1 MRSSDGRRR
10 TRPLLRRVA
19 LTGAALLAATAAIPQ
34 AEAATAR
41 DPGSAPSGGG
51 LSAVIRYTENG
62 VPHILARDYA
72 HLGFGTG
79 WAQAADQVCVL
90 ADGFLTVSGERSRWF
105 GPDAAPDGSLSSA
118 AKNLSSD
125 LYFKGV
131 RDSGTVEKLLA
142 TPAPA
147 GPSKDVRELMRGW
160 AAGYNAW
167 LAQNR
172 ITDPAC
178 AGAAWVRPV
187 TATDVA
193 ARGFAVSVL
202 GGQGRAVDGIA
213 AAQPPAR
220 AVGRPDGTDGTDGTD
235 GQDGSGGPA
244 GQDVDPG
251 AAAEAARQLFD
262 TARYDMGSNAVAFA
276 GSTTAGGR
284 GLLLGNPHYPWQGG
298 RRFWQSQQTIPGEL
312 NVSGGSL
319 LGTAVVNIGFNEKV
333 AWSHTVA
340 TGTPLNLHQLVLDP
354 ADPTAYLVDGKPERM
369 TERKVSVPVAGGGPA
384 VTRSQWWTRY
394 GPVVS
399 NLGPGLPLPWTA
411 ATAYALAD
419 PNALNLRGS
428 DSALALGR
436 ARSVA
441 GIQEALARTQGLPW
455 VNTVAADSAGG
466 TLFTQ
471 SQVLPRITDELA
483 ARCSTPLGRATYPAS
498 GLAVLDGSR
507 ADCATG
513 SDPDAV
519 QPGVFG
525 PGRAPALRDAPY
537 AENSNDSAWLA
548 NAERPLTGYER
559 IWGTV
564 GTPRSVRTR
573 GALEDVSAM
582 AARGRLTVAD
592 LQGQQY
598 ANRVPAGDLAA
609 ADAAKACAA
618 LPGGTAAG
626 SDGAAVDVSAACPVL
641 ARWDRTADTTSRGA
655 LLFDRFWRKL
665 TASTPAGSLWLVPF
679 SPADPVGTPRTLNQ
693 AAPGIG
699 RALADAV
706 AELRAAGIALDA
718 PLGAHQFVV
727 RGGERLPVGGGTEAL
742 GVWNKIEAPWNAAA
756 GGYTEV
762 AHGSSHIQA
771 VGWDG
776 SRCPVARTVLTYGQ
790 SSNPVSPFFA
800 DQTRLFSQE
809 RWVTSRFCERDI
821 LASPRLKVVLARER
835 R

>member
-1 MRSSDGRRR
+1 MLRFLEGHRR
-10 TRPLLRRVA
+10 TRPLLHRVA

-34 AEAATAR
+34 ASAATGER
-41 DPGSAPSGGG
+41 NPSGGG

-62 VPHILARDYA
+62 IPHVLARDYA
-72 HLGFGTG
+72 NLGFGTG

-90 ADGFLTVSGERSRWF
+90 ADGFVTVAGERSRWF

-118 AKNLSSD
+118 TQNLSSD

-131 RDSGTVEKLLA
+131 RESGTVEKLLS

-147 GPSKDVRELMRGW
+147 GPSEDLRELMRGW

-167 LAQNR
+167 LAQNK

-178 AGAAWVRPV
+178 KGAAWVRPV

-202 GGQGRAVDGIA
+202 GGQGRGIDGIT
-213 AAQPPAR
+213 AAQPPGTGAR
-220 AVGRPDGTDGTDGTD
+220 TASGTTSGTATGTTSGTATGTAAPPDI
-235 GQDGSGGPA
+235 
-244 GQDVDPG
+244 DPS
-251 AAAEAARQLFD
+251 AAAEAAQRFFD
-262 TARYDMGSNAVAFA
+262 TTRYDMGSNAVAFS
-276 GSTTAGGR
+276 GSTTASGS
-284 GLLLGNPHYPWQGG
+284 GLLLGNPHYPWHGG

-319 LGTAVVNIGFNEKV
+319 LGTTVVNIGFNEKV

-340 TGTPLNLHQLVLDP
+340 TGTTLNLHQLTLDP
-354 ADPTAYLVDGKPERM
+354 ADPTSYLVDGRPEKMLRR
-369 TERKVSVPVAGGGPA
+369 TVSVPVAGGDP
-384 VTRSQWWTRY
+384 VTRTQWWTRY

-399 NLGPGLPLPWTA
+399 NLGPSLPLPWTA
-411 ATAYALAD
+411 GTAYALND

-428 DSALALGR
+428 DTALAMGR

-441 GIQEALARTQGLPW
+441 GIQEALKRTQGLPW

-507 ADCATG
+507 GDCAIG

-525 PGRAPALRDAPY
+525 PGKAPTLRDAPY

-548 NAERPLTGYER
+548 NADRPLTGYER
-559 IWGTV
+559 IWGNA
-564 GTPRSVRTR
+564 GTPRSLRTR
-573 GALEDVSAM
+573 GAVEDVSAM
-582 AARGRLTVAD
+582 AAKGGLTVAD
-592 LQGQQY
+592 LQKQQF

-609 ADAAKACAA
+609 ADAARACAA
-618 LPGGTAAG
+618 LPGGSATG
-626 SDGAAVDVSAACPVL
+626 SDGAAVDVSAACGVL
-641 ARWDRTADTTSRGA
+641 AGWDRTADSASRGA
-655 LLFDRFWRKL
+655 LFFDRFWRKL
-665 TASTPAGSLWLVPF
+665 TATTAAKDLWLVPF
-679 SPADPVGTPRTLNQ
+679 SAADPVRTPRTLNQ

-699 RALADAV
+699 RALADTV
-706 AELRAAGIALDA
+706 QELKAAGIALDA
-718 PLGAHQFVV
+718 PLGEHQFVV
-727 RGGERLPVGGGTEAL
+727 RGGQKLPVGGGTEAL
-742 GVWNKIEAPWNAAA
+742 GVWNKIEARWNAAA
-756 GGYTEV
+756 GGYPEV
-762 AHGSSHIQA
+762 AHGSSHVQA

-776 SRCPVARTVLTYGQ
+776 GRCPVARTLLTYSQ
-790 SSNPVSPFFA
+790 SANPNSPYYA
-800 DQTRLFSQE
+800 DQTRLFSRE

-821 LASPRLKVVLARER
+821 LTSPQLKVVWARER

>member
-1 MRSSDGRRR
+1 MLLR
-10 TRPLLRRVA
+10 TRPILRRVA
-19 LTGAALLAATAAIPQ
+19 LTGAALLATTAAIPQ
-34 AEAATAR
+34 AVAATGDA
-41 DPGSAPSGGG
+41 GPSGGG

-62 VPHILARDYA
+62 IPHILARDYA

-90 ADGFLTVSGERSRWF
+90 ADGFVTVAGERSRWF

-118 AKNLSSD
+118 TRNLTSD

-131 RDSGTVEKLLA
+131 REAGTVEKLLA

-147 GPSKDVRELMRGW
+147 GPSKDLRELMRGW

-167 LAQNR
+167 LAQNK

-178 AGAAWVRPV
+178 KGAAWVRPV

-202 GGQGRAVDGIA
+202 GGQGRGIDGIT
-213 AAQPPAR
+213 AAQPPAP
-220 AVGRPDGTDGTDGTD
+220 A
-235 GQDGSGGPA
+235 PA
-244 GQDVDPG
+244 GAGARTAAPPEADPA
-251 AAAEAARQLFD
+251 AAAEAAREFFD
-262 TARYDMGSNAVAFA
+262 TTRYDMGSNAVAFA
-276 GSTTAGGR
+276 GSTTASGS

-319 LGTAVVNIGFNEKV
+319 LGTTVVNIGFNEKV

-340 TGTPLNLHQLVLDP
+340 TGTPVNLHQLTLDP
-354 ADPTAYLVDGKPERM
+354 ADPTAYLVDGVPEKM
-369 TERKVSVPVAGGGPA
+369 TGRSVTVPVAGGDP
-384 VTRSQWWTRY
+384 VTRTQWWTRY

-399 NLGPGLPLPWTA
+399 NLGAGLPLPWTA
-411 ATAYALAD
+411 GTAYALND
-419 PNALNLRGS
+419 PNAANLRGS
-428 DSALALGR
+428 DTALAMGK

-441 GIQEALARTQGLPW
+441 GIQDALRRTQGLPW

-498 GLAVLDGSR
+498 GLAVLDGAR
-507 ADCATG
+507 GDCALG
-513 SDPDAV
+513 ADPDAV

-525 PGRAPALRDAPY
+525 PVKAPTLRDAPY

-548 NAERPLTGYER
+548 NADRPLTGYER
-559 IWGTV
+559 IWGNV
-564 GTPRSVRTR
+564 GTPRSLRTR
-573 GALEDVSAM
+573 GAVEDVAAM
-582 AARGRLTVAD
+582 AAKGGLTVAE
-592 LQGQQY
+592 LQKQQF

-609 ADAAKACAA
+609 ADAARACAA
-618 LPGGTAAG
+618 LPGGSATA
-626 SDGAAVDVSAACPVL
+626 SDGSTVDVSAACGVL
-641 ARWDRTADTTSRGA
+641 AGWDRTADSASRGA

-665 TASTPAGSLWLVPF
+665 TATTPAKDLWLVPF
-679 SPADPVGTPRTLNQ
+679 SAADPVRTPRTLNQ

-718 PLGAHQFVV
+718 PLGEHQFVV
-727 RGGERLPVGGGTEAL
+727 RGGQKLPVGGGTEAL
-742 GVWNKIEAPWNAAA
+742 GVWNKIEAPWNATA
-756 GGYTEV
+756 GGYPEV
-762 AHGSSHIQA
+762 VHGSSHVQA

-776 SRCPVARTVLTYGQ
+776 GRCPVARTLLTYSQ
-790 SSNPVSPFFA
+790 SANPNSPYYA
-800 DQTRLFSQE
+800 DQTRMFSQE

-821 LASPRLKVVLARER
+821 LTSPNLKVVWPRER

>member
-1 MRSSDGRRR
+1 MLHLS
-10 TRPLLRRVA
+10 TRPILRRVA
-19 LTGAALLAATAAIPQ
+19 LAGAALLAAAAAAPP
-34 AEAATAR
+34 ASASAATGER
-41 DPGSAPSGGG
+41 MPSGGG

-62 VPHILARDYA
+62 IPHILAQDYA

-90 ADGFLTVSGERSRWF
+90 ADGFVTLAGERSRWF

-118 AKNLSSD
+118 TRNLSSD

-131 RDSGTVEKLLA
+131 RESGTVDKLLA

-147 GPSKDVRELMRGW
+147 GPGKDLKELMRGW

-167 LAQNR
+167 LAQNK
-172 ITDPAC
+172 ITDPTC
-178 AGAAWVRPV
+178 KGAGWVRPV

-202 GGQGRAVDGIA
+202 GGQGRGIDA
-213 AAQPPAR
+213 ITAAQPPTAPAAGAR
-220 AVGRPDGTDGTDGTD
+220 AAAPRQTD
-235 GQDGSGGPA
+235 PA
-244 GQDVDPG
+244 
-251 AAAEAARQLFD
+251 AAAEAAREFFD
-262 TARYDMGSNAVAFA
+262 TSRYDMGSNAVAFN
-276 GSTTAGGR
+276 GSTTANGR

-319 LGTAVVNIGFNEKV
+319 LGTPVVSIGFNEKV

-340 TGTPLNLHQLVLDP
+340 TGTPVNLHQLTLDP
-354 ADPTAYLVDGKPERM
+354 ADPTAYLVDGASEAM
-369 TERKVSVPVAGGGPA
+369 TRRTVTVPVAGGDP
-384 VTRSQWWTRY
+384 VTRTQWWTRY
-394 GPVVS
+394 GPVITG
-399 NLGPGLPLPWTA
+399 LGPGLPLPWTGG
-411 ATAYALAD
+411 TAYALND
-419 PNALNLRGS
+419 PNAVNLRGS
-428 DSALALGR
+428 DTALAMGK

-441 GIQEALARTQGLPW
+441 GIQQALARTQGLPW

-471 SQVLPRITDELA
+471 SQVVPRITDELA

-507 ADCATG
+507 ADCALGT
-513 SDPDAV
+513 DPDAV

-525 PGRAPALRDAPY
+525 PAKAPTLRDAPY

-548 NAERPLTGYER
+548 NADRPLTGYER
-559 IWGTV
+559 IWGNV
-564 GTPRSVRTR
+564 STPRSMRTR
-573 GALEDVSAM
+573 GAVEDVSAM
-582 AARGRLTVAD
+582 ASKGGLTVAD
-592 LQGQQY
+592 LERQQF

-609 ADAAKACAA
+609 ADAAKACSA
-618 LPGGTAAG
+618 LPGGTATAG
-626 SDGAAVDVSAACPVL
+626 DGTAVDVSAACGVL
-641 ARWDRTADTTSRGA
+641 AAWDRTADSSSRGA
-655 LLFDRFWRKL
+655 LLFDRFWRRL
-665 TASTPAGSLWLVPF
+665 TASTAPKDLWLVPF
-679 SPADPVGTPRTLNQ
+679 SAADPVRTPRTLNQ

-699 RALADAV
+699 RALADTV
-706 AELRAAGIALDA
+706 VELKAAGIALDA
-718 PLGAHQFVV
+718 PLGEHQFVV
-727 RGGERLPVGGGTEAL
+727 RGGQRLPVGGGTEAL

-756 GGYTEV
+756 GGYPEV
-762 AHGSSHIQA
+762 VHGSSHVQA

-776 SRCPVARTVLTYGQ
+776 GRCPVARTLLTYSQ
-790 SSNPVSPFFA
+790 SSNPDSPYYA
-800 DQTRLFSQE
+800 DQTRLFSAE

-821 LASPRLKVVLARER
+821 LTSPKLKVVWPRER